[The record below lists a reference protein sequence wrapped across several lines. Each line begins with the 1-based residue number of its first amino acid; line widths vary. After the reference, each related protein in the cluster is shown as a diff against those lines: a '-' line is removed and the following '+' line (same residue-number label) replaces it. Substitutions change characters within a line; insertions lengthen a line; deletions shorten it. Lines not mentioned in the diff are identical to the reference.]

1 MFLAFKNIIV
11 IQIVVAI
18 QIDVAF
24 QIVFGQL
31 RDLVREAIVE
41 RLKITHVM
49 LGVETTARALPFYRP
64 TFSDSPCMQSI
75 PDLRSSGCRPF
86 HARAELKWRLA
97 RASAVRVGASEL
109 VFGVEDVTA
118 TYQDLR
124 AKGVSFMNEPRAVAG
139 PMFAANFTDPD
150 GHRLSIFG
158 PEHKA

>member
-1 MFLAFKNIIV
+1 
-11 IQIVVAI
+11 
-18 QIDVAF
+18 
-24 QIVFGQL
+24 
-31 RDLVREAIVE
+31 VE

-49 LGVETTARALPFYRP
+49 LGVETTARALPFYR
-64 TFSDSPCMQSI
+64 DVLGLNVQ
-75 PDLRSSGCRPF
+75 
-86 HARAELKWRLA
+86 AEHPGFAFLDAGLFTLALSEGLA
-97 RASAVRVGASEL
+97 RASAVRVGATEL

-118 TYQDLR
+118 TYNDLR